1 MSSPKQIFHIIS
13 YLQYPLVLLSIV
25 FYVPFIQSLLNNN
38 INWDDLNYVLILFGI
53 SLSFS
58 TLQDTSKTQNKLSKK
73 IWESPIKGKIGL
85 IIISLMAFSFLIM
98 GLISLYGSTNSSFEN
113 ISIGITVLGIGLIGI
128 LKSGVEMF
136 ENHRRDRQ

>member
-1 MSSPKQIFHIIS
+1 
-13 YLQYPLVLLSIV
+13 
-25 FYVPFIQSLLNNN
+25 
-38 INWDDLNYVLILFGI
+38 
-53 SLSFS
+53 
-58 TLQDTSKTQNKLSKK
+58 
-73 IWESPIKGKIGL
+73 
-85 IIISLMAFSFLIM
+85 M